1 MHTGE
6 HQRLC
11 NPRPRKITNAM
22 SSQYL
27 RYLTPWW
34 QWHSRR
40 WHAFSQIAFKR
51 FYFCN
56 FHNLR
61 QLSRYSSP
69 KCHASG
75 QSRRLNPRFAGRSV
89 NSLVA
94 PSSQVSLPLSSSP
107 LRHGNP
113 RGRPKGSSLTLLSRH
128 YPVLASLPAGSN
140 PSPLAYPTPLAR
152 CGGTCTNT
160 FWTHVPVSIGA
171 LPSGASTR

>member
-1 MHTGE
+1 MDRGRYHG
-6 HQRLC
+6 QGAAR
-11 NPRPRKITNAM
+11 RPPSAARAP
-22 SSQYL
+22 SL
-27 RYLTPWW
+27 P
-34 QWHSRR
+34 
-40 WHAFSQIAFKR
+40 KR
-51 FYFCN
+51 PIYPCAY
-56 FHNLR
+56 LR

-94 PSSQVSLPLSSSP
+94 PPSQVSLPLSSSP

-140 PSPLAYPTPLAR
+140 PSPLAYPTPLAQ